1 MSTDPS
7 ILSAYRVVLQWVEGP
22 LTNPDFPMNDFTRAI
37 SHDIQSLSVIL
48 QHIITLKTI
57 WHSSWPSVRL
67 QRRRLYVTDLQPRA
81 ARDLRRV
88 NKLIRFSNAEIGVF
102 AKNLSLA
109 PRFTN
114 EDNITLDMLH
124 QAQTMLRLLIAEIDT
139 LPENDCNATEFL
151 TGEIL
156 DREESPLCSPITR
169 WVEEHIGRP
178 SVTLRIPELEAKQI
192 LMKKP
197 ARSPT
202 LVQYPDRCG
211 ECRFLDCRCWAQK
224 RAQRNDSMF
233 SIASTDSAQ

>member
-7 ILSAYRVVLQWVEGP
+7 ILSAYTVVLQWVEGP
-22 LTNPDFPMNDFTRAI
+22 LTNPDFPMNDFTKAI

-48 QHIITLKTI
+48 QHIISLKTI

-67 QRRRLYVTDLQPRA
+67 QRRRLYVTDLKPRA

-88 NKLIRFSNAEIGVF
+88 NKLIRFSNAEVGVF
-102 AKNLSLA
+102 ARNLSLSS
-109 PRFTN
+109 RFTN
-114 EDNITLDMLH
+114 EDNITLDLLY
-124 QAQTMLRLLIAEIDT
+124 QAQAMLQLLMSEIDT
-139 LPENDCNATEFL
+139 LPKNDCNASEFL
-151 TGEIL
+151 TEEIL
-156 DREESPLCSPITR
+156 DRDDSPLCSPVTR
-169 WVEEHIGRP
+169 FAEEHIGRP

-192 LMKKP
+192 IMKKV
-197 ARSPT
+197 RSPT

-233 SIASTDSAQ
+233 SVASTDSAQ